1 MKLLKSLALLL
12 CMQITMVFGMEG
24 IAIQEIE
31 VDPEARISVGVSTAA
46 FPSVGSL
53 GKAIDEIEKAVPVII
68 GRVITPDGRV
78 ANIVKCYTKSDIL
91 AGLENINARTSV
103 LIGLLGAE
111 ETDISCIMSVLSTIA
126 GDDILTLK
134 RHLLPVVFELYN
146 PEPVQVVASN
156 VRTSKDELP
165 RIEELGEEDL

>member
-31 VDPEARISVGVSTAA
+31 VDPEARISVGVSTTA
-46 FPSVGSL
+46 FASMEPL
-53 GKAIDEIEKAVPVII
+53 GKAIDEIERGVPVII

-91 AGLENINARTSV
+91 AGLENINARTSA

-111 ETDISCIMSVLSTIA
+111 EPDISHIMSVLSTIA

-134 RHLLPVVFELYN
+134 PHLLQVVWALYN
-146 PEPVQVVASN
+146 PDPVQMVASN
-156 VRTSKDELP
+156 VRTSEDKLP

>member
-1 MKLLKSLALLL
+1 
-12 CMQITMVFGMEG
+12 ME
-24 IAIQEIE
+24 
-31 VDPEARISVGVSTAA
+31 P
-46 FPSVGSL
+46 L
-53 GKAIDEIEKAVPVII
+53 GKAIDEIERGVPVII

-91 AGLENINARTSV
+91 AGLENINARTSA

-111 ETDISCIMSVLSTIA
+111 EPDISHIMSVLSTIA

-134 RHLLPVVFELYN
+134 PHLLQVVWALYN
-146 PEPVQVVASN
+146 PDPVQMVASN
-156 VRTSKDELP
+156 VRTSEDKLP

>member
-31 VDPEARISVGVSTAA
+31 VDPEARISVGVSTTA

-53 GKAIDEIEKAVPVII
+53 GKAIDEIERGVPVII

>member
-1 MKLLKSLALLL
+1 MKLLKNLALLV
-12 CMQITMVFGMEG
+12 CMQIPITFAMEG
-24 IAIQEIE
+24 VAIQEIDAE
-31 VDPEARISVGVSTAA
+31 PAA
-46 FPSVGSL
+46 SGGAGITTDTFASMEPL
-53 GKAIDEIEKAVPVII
+53 GKAIDEIERGVPVII

-91 AGLENINARTSV
+91 AGLENINARTSA

-111 ETDISCIMSVLSTIA
+111 EPDISHIMSVLSTIA

-134 RHLLPVVFELYN
+134 PHLLQVVWALYN
-146 PEPVQVVASN
+146 PDPVQMVASN
-156 VRTSKDELP
+156 VRTSEDKLP

>member
-1 MKLLKSLALLL
+1 MKLLKSLVLLA
-12 CMQITMVFGMEG
+12 CMQITTIFAMEG
-24 IAIQEIE
+24 IAIQG
-31 VDPEARISVGVSTAA
+31 VDEGAASASNNTAA
-46 FPSVGSL
+46 FASMEPL
-53 GKAIDEIEKAVPVII
+53 GKAIDEIERGVPVII

-91 AGLENINARTSV
+91 AGLENINARTSA

-111 ETDISCIMSVLSTIA
+111 EPDISHIMSVLSTIA

-134 RHLLPVVFELYN
+134 PHLLQAVWALYN
-146 PEPVQVVASN
+146 PDPVQMVASN
-156 VRTSKDELP
+156 VRTSEDKLP

>member
-1 MKLLKSLALLL
+1 MKLLKSLALLV
-12 CMQITMVFGMEG
+12 CMQITMVFAMEG
-24 IAIQEIE
+24 AAIKEIDAE
-31 VDPEARISVGVSTAA
+31 PAA
-46 FPSVGSL
+46 GGGAGINTKAFASMEPL
-53 GKAIDEIEKAVPVII
+53 GKAIDEIERGVPVII

-91 AGLENINARTSV
+91 AGLENINARTSA

-111 ETDISCIMSVLSTIA
+111 EPDIAHIMSVLSIIA

-146 PEPVQVVASN
+146 PEPVQMVASN
-156 VRTSKDELP
+156 VRTSEDKLP

>member
-12 CMQITMVFGMEG
+12 CIQITMVSGMEG

-31 VDPEARISVGVSTAA
+31 VDQEARSAGVSAAA

>member
-1 MKLLKSLALLL
+1 MKLLKSLVLLA
-12 CMQITMVFGMEG
+12 CMQITTIFAMEG
-24 IAIQEIE
+24 IAIQG
-31 VDPEARISVGVSTAA
+31 VDEGAASASNNTAA
-46 FPSVGSL
+46 FASMEPL
-53 GKAIDEIEKAVPVII
+53 GKAIDEIERGVPVII

-91 AGLENINARTSV
+91 AGLENINARTSA

-111 ETDISCIMSVLSTIA
+111 EPDISHIMSVLSTIA

-134 RHLLPVVFELYN
+134 PHLLQVVWALYN
-146 PEPVQVVASN
+146 PDPVQMVASN
-156 VRTSKDELP
+156 VRTSEDKLP

>member
-91 AGLENINARTSV
+91 AGLANINARTSA
-103 LIGLLGAE
+103 LIGLLRTE
-111 ETDISCIMSVLSTIA
+111 EPDISNIMSVLSTIA

-146 PEPVQVVASN
+146 PEPVQMIATN
-156 VRTSKDELP
+156 VLTSKDELP
-165 RIEELGEEDL
+165 RIEEHGEEDL